1 MLKGEI
7 EGNFFIG
14 FSEQIQQS
22 VKLEKDIM
30 KPILKGDDVK
40 RYAPLKNSYWLIYPH
55 HSVNGKTVPY
65 EENEMREL
73 FPLTYEYLLTFKSEL
88 VEKKIRY
95 KTNEKYWYALHR
107 SRDIMMFET
116 SKILTAEISFGCNM
130 TYDTKNLYH
139 NTQSYTIIFDGEHEE
154 RTLSYLTIL
163 NSKVL
168 WFFLAQTGN
177 ILRGGYFRFKTK
189 YLEPFHLPDLTSSD
203 NQDIAES
210 LSVLANQMLSFNSQL
225 QKKRSRFLRRLSEN
239 FEGMKITS
247 ALQSFDQ
254 IDFKAFVA
262 ELKKQKIK
270 LTLTQQDEWEDY
282 FNQYRDAC
290 QQLSTQ
296 IAQTDKE
303 IDQRV
308 YDLYGLTPEE
318 REIVI
323 NA

>member
-1 MLKGEI
+1 M
-7 EGNFFIG
+7 
-14 FSEQIQQS
+14 
-22 VKLEKDIM
+22 
-30 KPILKGDDVK
+30 
-40 RYAPLKNSYWLIYPH
+40 
-55 HSVNGKTVPY
+55 
-65 EENEMREL
+65 
-73 FPLTYEYLLTFKSEL
+73 
-88 VEKKIRY
+88 
-95 KTNEKYWYALHR
+95 
-107 SRDIMMFET
+107 
-116 SKILTAEISFGCNM
+116 
-130 TYDTKNLYH
+130 
-139 NTQSYTIIFDGEHEE
+139 
-154 RTLSYLTIL
+154 SYLTIL

-308 YDLYGLTPEE
+308 YDLYGLTEE
-318 REIVI
+318 EKQTIESM
-323 NA
+323 